1 LRSAFTHAAVGMV
14 LVSAEGRILQAN
26 DAVAAMLGR
35 TTADCTGIELW
46 KLAHPDDADSL
57 QAELR
62 GMLDGAVSPRATE
75 HRFHHVTGHDVW
87 VSLDASIFSE
97 GLSIVLT
104 ASVDPG
110 ARRPRGP
117 A

>member
-1 LRSAFTHAAVGMV
+1 MV
-14 LVSAEGRILQAN
+14 VVSRDGRILQAN
-26 DAVAAMLGR
+26 DARAALLGR
-35 TTADCTGIELW
+35 TTAECTGIELW
-46 KLAHPDDADSL
+46 KLAHPDHADSL
-57 QAELR
+57 QAEMR
-62 GMLDGAVSPRATE
+62 GMLDGAVSRCATE

-104 ASVDPG
+104 ASVDP
-110 ARRPRGP
+110 AAQRPRGT

>member
-1 LRSAFTHAAVGMV
+1 
-14 LVSAEGRILQAN
+14 
-26 DAVAAMLGR
+26 
-35 TTADCTGIELW
+35 
-46 KLAHPDDADSL
+46 
-57 QAELR
+57 
-62 GMLDGAVSPRATE
+62 MLDGAVSRCATE

-97 GLSIVLT
+97 GLSIMVT

-110 ARRPRGP
+110 ARRPRGT